1 MDSTDVDMQ
10 CSLNILEIIHLHVKI
25 GVMYVKRKMMF
36 KQEYQSLKCVKLDH
50 NLNLSPVAI

>member
-10 CSLNILEIIHLHVKI
+10 CFLNILEIIHLHAKI
-25 GVMYVKRKMMF
+25 GVMYVKRKMLF
-36 KQEYQSLKCVKLDH
+36 KKEYQSLKCVKLDH

>member
-10 CSLNILEIIHLHVKI
+10 CSLNILEIIHLHAKI
-25 GVMYVKRKMMF
+25 GVMYVERKMLF
-36 KQEYQSLKCVKLDH
+36 KKEYQSLKCVKLDH

>member
-10 CSLNILEIIHLHVKI
+10 CSLNILEIIHLHAKI
-25 GVMYVKRKMMF
+25 DVMYVKRKMLF